1 MKQFD
6 IKRFGKLARWSLA
19 NDRKYHVKS
28 MLQVFAV
35 LAFLFLFFTWVMNR
49 GSVHSSINAYQTC
62 TFAVIILFGVTCVMG
77 SSFMFYSMEGKHDMQ
92 NLLMLPASNFEKY
105 LMRYASW
112 MLLLPLYLVAFLGAD
127 ALQYVVNLMVGRE
140 YVTFVTSTLVDSIS
154 RMSQLEIHPNL
165 RDTFLNSLLLIAVW
179 FHSLYALGATF
190 FRTRKFNWVLTTLVI
205 ILLSLLQAW
214 IYPYE
219 VWKSEQDITTTT
231 TTDILLTDLVALCWV
246 VLNFWLSYKLFCRQ
260 QVIGKFVNM

>member
-6 IKRFGKLARWSLA
+6 IKRFRKLARWSLV
-19 NDRKYHVKS
+19 NDKKYFIKS
-28 MLQVFAV
+28 FLQVFAI
-35 LAFLFLFFTWVMNR
+35 LTFLFLFFTWVMNR
-49 GSVHSSINAYQTC
+49 ESVHSSINAYGTC
-62 TFAVIILFGVTCVMG
+62 SIAVVILFGTTFVLG

-112 MLLLPLYLVAFLGAD
+112 ILLLPLYLVALLGAD

-140 YVTFVTSTLVDSIS
+140 YVVFVTSTVVDSIS
-154 RMSQLEIHPNL
+154 RMQQDIPDDVHSM
-165 RDTFLNSLLLIAVW
+165 FWNSLWLLVVW
-179 FHSLYALGATF
+179 FHSFYALGATF
-190 FRTRKFNWVLTTLVI
+190 FRTRKFNWVLTTIVL
-205 ILLSLLQAW
+205 ILLTILQAW
-214 IYPYE
+214 AYPYE
-219 VWKSEQDITTTT
+219 EFVSDRNAST
-231 TTDILLTDLVALCWV
+231 TTDSHITNLVALCWV